1 MSTRTRLKE
10 DEYDYLCEYR
20 KSVNKKFVPKE
31 IFKLNGRTTY
41 RARLSDHE
49 YLLINNYRESK
60 SSKIYN
66 NGFNA
71 SKIEIT
77 EEVPLNK
84 SERTELEA
92 LKDILDIREGSNNV
106 KIYDIKPTT
115 KNNVSES
122 VPIFLLSDVHF
133 EEVIKKES
141 VLGMNEYNPEIAKKR
156 LEAYFVNLVKLTT
169 HAQRSYHNMNQVVIG
184 VLGDLI
190 SNYIHE
196 ELQQTNAMSP
206 LEAISTVKSIVLSGF
221 KYIHDNLNVDKITVV
236 FVAGNHGRSSQ
247 KTNFS
252 NFTYMSYEYYLGVDI
267 KSMCETLGLNKF
279 AFVIPRSE
287 MALIELFDKR
297 LIFLHGTRIKGGN
310 GVGGVSVPISRYFN
324 RLARSFNADY
334 MFLGHFHQSIY
345 NKQFCVNGS
354 VVGYSPYAMGNG
366 CDFEVPQQS
375 MVILDSKRGFTAYNA
390 VYLD

>member
-1 MSTRTRLKE
+1 MSTRKRLNE
-10 DEYDYLCEYR
+10 SEYEILCDYR
-20 KSVNKKFVPKE
+20 AKNKKRFVPKDK
-31 IFKLNGRTTY
+31 FKRCGQKSY
-41 RARLSDHE
+41 KVRLSDDE
-49 YLLINNYRESK
+49 LELIQRIRGEKVIDGNKEKVENV
-60 SSKIYN
+60 
-66 NGFNA
+66 
-71 SKIEIT
+71 
-77 EEVPLNK
+77 EEPLSK
-84 SERTELEA
+84 SERNELET
-92 LKDILDIREGSNNV
+92 LKGILDIRDGSNNV
-106 KIYDIKPTT
+106 KIYDIKATT
-115 KNNVSES
+115 ESNVSES

-156 LEAYFVNLVKLTT
+156 LESYFVNLVKLTT

-190 SNYIHE
+190 SNYIHD

-279 AFVIPRSE
+279 SFVIPRSE
-287 MALIELFDKR
+287 MALIELFNKR
-297 LIFLHGTRIKGGN
+297 LIFTHGTRIKGGN
-310 GVGGVSVPISRYFN
+310 GVGGVAVPISRYFN
-324 RLARSFNADY
+324 RVARSFNADY